1 VLDLQSHSTF
11 SDGELLPAQVVATA
25 VEAGVTTL
33 ALTDHDGIDGVAEAA
48 RAADDAGIALVPATE
63 ISCVHGSLDD
73 MHMLGYWVDT
83 TAIAPAMA
91 RAQKERVTRAEEIV
105 ERLNE
110 QGVPVSF
117 EDAIAV
123 SGDASSVGRPH
134 IAKAAGV
141 QPDGM
146 SAFFEEWLVPGA
158 KAFVSRRW
166 PHGPESVEII
176 HSAGGAAV
184 LAHPFWDL
192 KDPDEVA
199 AIVDDLDVQGIECFY
214 PAHDRAQTK
223 FLVELCRDRGLTATA
238 SSDFH
243 GPSHKMF
250 NSFGAYS
257 TYDLGEPE
265 LPPRPAA

>member
-1 VLDLQSHSTF
+1 MLDLQSHSTF
-11 SDGELLPAQVVATA
+11 SDGELSPAQVVATA
-25 VEAGVTTL
+25 VEQGVTTL

-48 RAADDAGIALVPATE
+48 RAATNAGIALVPATE

-83 TAIAPAMA
+83 TAIAPAMQ
-91 RAQKERVTRAEEIV
+91 RAQRERITRAEEIV
-105 ERLNE
+105 ERLNA
-110 QGVPVSF
+110 QGVPVRF
-117 EDAIAV
+117 EDAIAEA
-123 SGDASSVGRPH
+123 GDASSVGRPH

-141 QPDGM
+141 KPDEM

-158 KAFVSRRW
+158 KAFVARRW
-166 PHGPESVEII
+166 PQAPEAIELIHG
-176 HSAGGAAV
+176 AGGVAV

-192 KDPDEVA
+192 SEPGEVA
-199 AIVDDLDVQGIECFY
+199 AIVDDLDLQGVECFY
-214 PAHDRAQTK
+214 PAHDRAQTT
-223 FLVELCRDRGLTATA
+223 FLLELCRYRGLAATA

-265 LPPRPAA
+265 LPAGP